1 MRRRLS
7 VERQAAAAARG
18 VAVETL
24 TLALREKGKGKENG
38 GLGDVGVVVRGG
50 RWEGGAL
57 VKGEGAVATG
67 AALCW
72 VEEEADGA
80 TLEVPL
86 YASTARGERL
96 ATVRVRAE
104 EMSEAEALE
113 RAVALAAEE

>member
-1 MRRRLS
+1 MYHTA
-7 VERQAAAAARG
+7 RQ
-18 VAVETL
+18 
-24 TLALREKGKGKENG
+24 ALREKRKGKDRG
-38 GLGDVGVVVRGG
+38 GLGDVGIVVRGG
-50 RWEGGAL
+50 RWQGGAL
-57 VKGEGAVATG
+57 VKGEGAVAAG

-72 VEEEADGA
+72 GEEESSGGA

-113 RAVALAAEE
+113 RAVALAADE